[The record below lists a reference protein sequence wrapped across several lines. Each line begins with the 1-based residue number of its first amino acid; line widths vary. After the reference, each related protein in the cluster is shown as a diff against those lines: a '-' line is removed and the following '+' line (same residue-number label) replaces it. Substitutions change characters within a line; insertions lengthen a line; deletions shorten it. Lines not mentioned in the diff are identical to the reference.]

1 MANADQKNM
10 ADKMAAVDESLAM
23 FQQLAELSIAG
34 RSSTTGTEEEGGGLP
49 AFGQQ
54 KKVREDQVQNN
65 AGGFVFQ
72 VDDVCRVRRFLILGT
87 DGGTYYVTE
96 RKLTLSNLEALI
108 QLIRNGRGG
117 MILRE
122 IVEISLA
129 GRAPK
134 QDALLFALALCARYK
149 VKDRKSKEVAN
160 MSDEERKF
168 EQYLLQLQKAAML
181 SVNKVTAFL
190 KNY

>member
-1 MANADQKNM
+1 MANAADKDQQKNM
-10 ADKMAAVDESLAM
+10 ADKMSAVDESLAM
-23 FQQLAELSIAG
+23 FQQLAELNIAG
-34 RSSTTGTEEEGGGLP
+34 GSSTTGTEEEGGLP
-49 AFGQQ
+49 ALRQM
-54 KKVREDQVQNN
+54 KKIREDQVQNN

-96 RKLTLSNLEALI
+96 RKLTMSNLEALI

-149 VKDRKSKEVAN
+149 VKDRKAKEVDN
-160 MSDEERKF
+160 LSDGERKF

-181 SVNKVTAFL
+181 SVNKVIT
-190 KNY
+190 Y